1 MKFFIILFCL
11 LLPVISFG
19 AVVNI
24 DRIVF
29 VTEPQTILPDTI
41 SKAFTIQTQN
51 SSGTIE
57 PIDETSDLSLSVTSA
72 TGQFN
77 SNSTTWNPAKTFTM
91 SKNTGNKNF
100 YYKDSTLGTYTINA
114 TLTTRTTGKSWNTSQ
129 VVNISNDINTAT
141 TTNTT
146 ATTTDTTFS
155 TSTATT
161 TTIISTHYIQE
172 YLSTY
177 VEPTNIFELT
187 AGRNRLG
194 YLNLPLN
201 FEAKYKMSSDL
212 KNSGCHFLWTFG
224 DGSSEKGE
232 RVEHTYKYLGEY
244 NLVLNGDCNTAKS
257 VARSTV
263 KVVETN
269 LSLSNYSDG
278 AVKIINSGEYE
289 INLYGWR
296 LSAGKKV
303 YEFPLD
309 TIISAGQSVIFP
321 REYTELDGYSQ
332 TRLIDAKDNI
342 IAQTE
347 LSPMTEELVRFIEE
361 YKRLTSS

>member
-1 MKFFIILFCL
+1 M
-11 LLPVISFG
+11 VSFG

-29 VTEPQTILPDTI
+29 ITEPQTILPDTI

-51 SSGTIE
+51 SSGSIE
-57 PIDETSDLSLSVTSA
+57 PIDETGDLSVSVTSA

-77 SNSTTWNPAKTFTM
+77 SNSTTWNPATTFTM

-100 YYKDSTLGTYTINA
+100 YYKDSTLGTFTINA
-114 TLTTRTTGKSWNTSQ
+114 TLTTRTTGKSWSTSQ
-129 VVNISNDINTAT
+129 IVNISNQIDTAT
-141 TTNTT
+141 TT
-146 ATTTDTTFS
+146 AGSTDIITS

-177 VEPTNIFELT
+177 IEPTNIFELT

-194 YLNLPLN
+194 YLNLPLS

-212 KNSGCHFLWTFG
+212 KNSGCHFFWTFG

-232 RVEHTYKYLGEY
+232 RVEHIYKYLGEY
-244 NLVLNGDCNTAKS
+244 NLVLNGDCNTVKS

-263 KVVETN
+263 KIAETK
-269 LSLSNYSDG
+269 LSLTNQVDG

-296 LSAGKKV
+296 LSADKKV

-332 TRLIDAKDNI
+332 TRLIDAKGNI
-342 IAQTE
+342 IAQ
-347 LSPMTEELVRFIEE
+347 SDSAVSTEELSKFIEE
-361 YKRLTSS
+361 YRRLVN